1 MADVNGAGD
10 GQSAVGETLPEP
22 APLGPVGPP
31 AGAEDLDVAGRGVRL
46 RATRWAGEGAGAR
59 GTVLLLHG
67 LASQRRFWNL
77 VAPRVAAAGY
87 DVVALDQRGH
97 GDAERPP
104 AGPYDVTTC
113 ADDAVAAL
121 DGLGVRKAVV
131 VGHSWGA
138 WVALTVAAR
147 HPERVQAVLA
157 VDGGTA
163 TPGGGG
169 PREEVRKRLEPPRFA
184 LPPEELA
191 AMLARGALGPW
202 WSPQLEAALLPGFGV
217 GADGLARARLR
228 FDLHLQVLDG
238 LLDAGMDDVLPAVV
252 APAWVVSCEPLP
264 VPHGATDPSYPDESW
279 RRARE
284 EGLERAA
291 RLLPRARI
299 LRWAGA
305 LHDVP
310 LQWPALVAG
319 TVLAAAD
326 EALSE
331 PGTVVDPTT
340 GGAG

>member
-1 MADVNGAGD
+1 MADASGLDANGRASLG
-10 GQSAVGETLPEP
+10 SEPEP
-22 APLGPVGPP
+22 ERLGPAGPP
-31 AGAEDLDVAGRGVRL
+31 PGAEDLDVPGRGVRL
-46 RATRWAGEGAGAR
+46 RATRWDGENPRA
-59 GTVLLLHG
+59 TVLLLHG

-77 VAPRVAAAGY
+77 VAPRVAAGGY

-97 GDAERPP
+97 GDADRPP
-104 AGPYDVTTC
+104 SGPYDVATC

-121 DGLGVRKAVV
+121 DALGVRRAVV

-138 WVALTVAAR
+138 WVALTLAAR

-184 LPPEELA
+184 LPPEELT
-191 AMLARGALGPW
+191 AMLARGALAPW

-264 VPHGATDPSYPDESW
+264 VPHGATDPSFPDESW

-291 RLLPRARI
+291 RLLPRPRI

-319 TVLAAAD
+319 AVLAAAD
-326 EALSE
+326 EALAEHAGEQMSA
-331 PGTVVDPTT
+331 DTT